1 MRRFYVDRYLTITAS
16 FYVDRYLT
24 ITASYL
30 FEKPIAFYLYSSF
43 APSDSYVL

>member
-1 MRRFYVDRYLTITAS
+1 MRRFYVDR
-16 FYVDRYLT
+16 DLT